1 VTDVFSHPWKGGLF
15 GDAEVAQ
22 AFGAEAELA
31 AMIAVEAAHARALG
45 SEDAAR
51 AIGAV
56 TVDPATLRAGMGEDG
71 VVVPAL
77 VRGLKAEFDPALHS
91 AVHKGLTS
99 QDVIDTAQALM
110 LRGVNELLC
119 ARILALA
126 AALAALRKTHG
137 ANALMGRT
145 RMQAALPI
153 NVADRIDTWALPLAD
168 HLTRLDQLSPRLLR
182 LSAGGPV
189 GVGLPEQHQAQMAE
203 ALGLSVSPKS
213 PHAMRDGIAEYAGWL
228 SLVTGT
234 LGKMGQDVAL
244 MAQQG
249 VDEIALKGG
258 GGSSAMPH
266 KQNPVLAEL
275 LVTLARFNAVQVS
288 GMHQAVVHEQERSGA
303 AWSLEW
309 MILPQMTQTTG
320 RALAVAL
327 ELVGRV
333 EKIGSNAGRV

>member
-1 VTDVFSHPWKGGLF
+1 VTDVFSHAWKGGLF
-15 GDAEVAQ
+15 ADAEVAQ
-22 AFGAEAELA
+22 ALGAEAELA
-31 AMIAVEAAHARALG
+31 AMIAVEAAHALALG
-45 SEDAAR
+45 SEGAAR
-51 AIGAV
+51 AIKAAHI
-56 TVDPATLRAGMGEDG
+56 DPAMLRTGMAEDG

-77 VRGLKAEFDPALHS
+77 VRDLKAGIDQALHS

-110 LRGVNELLC
+110 LRGMNDLLR
-119 ARILALA
+119 ARIVALA
-126 AALAALRKTHG
+126 AALAALRRTHG

-153 NVADRIDTWALPLAD
+153 TVADRIDTWALPLAD

-203 ALGLSVSPKS
+203 VLGLSASPKS
-213 PHAMRDGIAEYAGWL
+213 PHTMRDGTAEYAGWL

-266 KQNPVLAEL
+266 KQNPVLAEV
-275 LVTLARFNAVQVS
+275 LVTLARFNAVLVS

-309 MILPQMTQTTG
+309 MILPQMAQATG

-327 ELVGRV
+327 ELVGRF
-333 EKIGSNAGRV
+333 EKIGGDAGRV

>member
-1 VTDVFSHPWKGGLF
+1 MTDVFSHPWKDGLF

-110 LRGVNELLC
+110 LRGVNELLR
-119 ARILALA
+119 ARIIALA

-203 ALGLSVSPKS
+203 ALGLSVSSKA
-213 PHAMRDGIAEYAGWL
+213 PHAMRDSIAEYASWL

-309 MILPQMTQTTG
+309 MILPQMTQATG

-333 EKIGSNAGRV
+333 EMIGSNAGRV